1 MNSIQEGGM
10 GKYESLIGIA
20 GILGLISFSSLIK
33 EVYSTHNTTS
43 LPWTWILMNLGA
55 QTLSLIYGIGNLS
68 YGIVLPGLLFLSGL
82 IYILYVKFN
91 HKKYEKIV
99 ADTLITTGATPA
111 AKEATASK

>member
-1 MNSIQEGGM
+1 M

-99 ADTLITTGATPA
+99 ADTLVATPA
-111 AKEATASK
+111 TATTATKEATATASK